1 MREIL
6 SAAVLKQRLQKGFMI
21 KRRRKSMYDSTKKNM
36 FKNSNE
42 SLDQLIVKIDDSLM
56 PRHIAII
63 MDGNGRWAKKR
74 LLPRQAGHKQ
84 GMDTLHDIVEFSKDL
99 GIETLTVF
107 AFSTEN
113 WKRPQEEVS
122 FLMNLF
128 IEYLFKETRALHR
141 KNVKINFI
149 GDMSSLNAKIQEEA
163 SKASKLTEHNRSMT
177 LNLAVNYGSRQEI
190 TRAMRKLAEE
200 VAAGRL
206 DPSQINEAMIES
218 NLYTADMPDP
228 DLLIRTSGES
238 RISNFLLWQLAY
250 TEIFCTPV
258 FWPDFG
264 RKDLVE
270 AIIAYQKRDRRFGG
284 IVK

>member
-1 MREIL
+1 MFDKTEKIL
-6 SAAVLKQRLQKGFMI
+6 LKNE
-21 KRRRKSMYDSTKKNM
+21 Y
-36 FKNSNE
+36 SNE
-42 SLDQLIVKIDDSLM
+42 SLDQLMIKIDNSLI
-56 PRHIAII
+56 PRHVAII

-74 LLPRQAGHKQ
+74 HLPRQAGHKQ
-84 GMDTLHDIVEFSKDL
+84 GMDTLHDIVEFSKDYL
-99 GIETLTVF
+99 GIEILTVY

-149 GDMSSLNAKIQEEA
+149 GDMSSLNSKIQEEA
-163 SKASKLTEHNRSMT
+163 AKASKLTEQNRGMT

-190 TRAMRKLAEE
+190 ALAVRKLAQE
-200 VAAGRL
+200 VAEGKIA
-206 DPSQINEAMIES
+206 PSDINEAMIES
-218 NLYTADMPDP
+218 NLYTAGMPDP

-250 TEIFCTPV
+250 TEIYCTPV
-258 FWPDFG
+258 FWPDFS

-270 AIIAYQKRDRRFGG
+270 AIIAYQGRDRRFGG
-284 IVK
+284 IGKS

>member
-1 MREIL
+1 VKDLTENNL
-6 SAAVLKQRLQKGFMI
+6 LKNEYPQ
-21 KRRRKSMYDSTKKNM
+21 
-36 FKNSNE
+36 E
-42 SLDQLIVKIDDSLM
+42 SLDQLMAKVDNSLM
-56 PRHIAII
+56 PRHVAII

-74 LLPRQAGHKQ
+74 HLPRQAGHKQ
-84 GMDTLHDIVEFSKDL
+84 GMDTLHDIVEFAKDL
-99 GIETLTVF
+99 GIEKLTVF

-149 GDMSSLNAKIQEEA
+149 GDMASLNAKIREEA
-163 SKASKLTEHNRSMT
+163 AKASALTAQNSSMT

-190 TRAMRKLAEE
+190 TRAVKKLAEE

-206 DPSQINEAMIES
+206 DPANINEAMIEA
-218 NLYTADMPDP
+218 NLYTAGMPDP
-228 DLLIRTSGES
+228 DLLIRTSGEN

-250 TEIFCTPV
+250 TEIYCTPV
-258 FWPDFG
+258 FWPDFD
-264 RKDLVE
+264 RKELLCS
-270 AIIAYQKRDRRFGG
+270 ILSYQGRDRRFGG
-284 IVK
+284 ISAKS